1 MRAAIQGNQER
12 KREKRKIQAQSDS
25 LAREIEPTKIQQDER
40 RTSQEFRMTSN
51 LGYRAEAWVSQDIE
65 GWRSRRWDGLGEDD
79 PLEIIGA
86 LDGIHL
92 LLVEAVRRLLNNPQ
106 RQQSE

>member
-1 MRAAIQGNQER
+1 MHGIVNASSDTRQPREKEREEKNSSTERLIGQGNR
-12 KREKRKIQAQSDS
+12 A
-25 LAREIEPTKIQQDER
+25 TKIQQDER

-51 LGYRAEAWVSQDIE
+51 LGYRAKAWVSQDIE

-92 LLVEAVRRLLNNPQ
+92 LLVEAVRRL
-106 RQQSE
+106 